1 MVKKLYIVTVI
12 LLMLC
17 AIPLKAQFSLT
28 PDGFVNPKTPGKNY
42 VVYEFYDMSQQEIFD
57 AAVSYLYS
65 IYVNPDSVLSMS
77 GNSSITINGLG
88 KNAIQIDRRSFYDI
102 KYTISIQIREGRMR
116 INAPY
121 IVSMDNPNNAPYNYN
136 EFYLIGLGYFKNGV
150 FNKKGKVINE
160 TALFSIETFFEDYI
174 SRLRNGIFSGSNEE
188 DW

>member
-1 MVKKLYIVTVI
+1 M
-12 LLMLC
+12 LMLC
-17 AIPLKAQFSLT
+17 TMPLEAQFLLT

-42 VVYEFYDMSQQEIFD
+42 VVYEFPGKSQQEIFN
-57 AAVSYLYS
+57 ATVSYLYS
-65 IYVNPDSVLSMS
+65 IYVNPDVVLSLS
-77 GNSSITINGLG
+77 GNNLITINGLG
-88 KNAIQIDRRSFYDI
+88 KNAIQTDRKSFYDI
-102 KYTISIQIREGRMR
+102 KYTISIQIREERMR

-121 IVSMDNPNNAPYNYN
+121 IVSMDNPNNAPYNYS
-136 EFYLIGLGYFKNGV
+136 EFYIVGLGYFKNGV